1 MPATGA
7 NTILIAGVSTG
18 LSLESQTPQTNI
30 LQEVYWETIIR
41 LLKAI
46 QGGITNKYIKSL

>member
-7 NTILIAGVSTG
+7 NTILIAKVSTG
-18 LSLESQTPQTNI
+18 LSLGSQTPRTNI
-30 LQEVYWETIIR
+30 LQEGYWETIIR

-46 QGGITNKYIKSL
+46 